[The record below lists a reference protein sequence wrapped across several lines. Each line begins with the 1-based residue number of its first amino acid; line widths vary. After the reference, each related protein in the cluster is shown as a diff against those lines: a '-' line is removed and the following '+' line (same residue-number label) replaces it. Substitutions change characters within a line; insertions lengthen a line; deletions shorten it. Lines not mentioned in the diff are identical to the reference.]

1 MPMDY
6 RQFARIKGVLKHDP
20 EGRLE
25 AEQVWPEARII
36 ELSKV
41 ANNKKGDKI
50 LEDIELGLKLS
61 RANHRLL
68 DQMSEKYECIDED
81 D

>member
-6 RQFARIKGVLKHDP
+6 RQFARIKGTLVHDP

-25 AEQVWPEARII
+25 AEHKWPEARIV

-41 ANNKKGDKI
+41 AKDKKVDKI
-50 LEDIELGLKLS
+50 LEDIENGLKLS
-61 RANHRLL
+61 RKQHRIL
-68 DQMSEKYECIDED
+68 DQLNIKYEITDEND
-81 D
+81 